1 MLSQDQFRPASLGLW
16 KNKAMV
22 KWTKAISLLITL
34 AFILP
39 TLGWTF
45 DQSLLEEQL
54 FVQTKLDGKG
64 SKALADQFRI
74 APYLGQ
80 LTEASYH
87 TGGKTVVLIQDLH
100 CNYEIQE
107 NIRGI
112 LNHLVDRHPELK
124 LVAIEG
130 ASGLIPTLDLGLI
143 PDSQAKRAVTDYYVH
158 QGKLTGADHFTI
170 CDNKRVEL
178 YGAENLELYNKSLDL
193 IRSFSTEENR
203 GLLLEMMDQLQTLK
217 ASIYHPALAAFDRK
231 HLAFQEGKLSA
242 HDYRETL
249 LQTAQQEKINPLAGP
264 LAVIAGR
271 RPLNYHE
278 QQIQETYLEKA
289 LFQKLAQSPAEKQ
302 MLTLSTYLETAER
315 ILTIAAAPNDLSAYQ
330 QESQSLSFKAVNAYL
345 KKNLGFDYIDLG
357 DDLDTLNQAMANALS
372 FYDLAL
378 QRNQT
383 LSQQTLSRLA
393 ARHEQTAVLITG
405 GFHTDKIAELLKSK
419 GQSVVVI
426 RPNLTKMQY
435 SSNYYDLLLHPEQES
450 PFEQAVAQAY
460 RRTVAIGVM
469 DQQVN
474 MNFKQ
479 EFFRMLDISKRAAQM
494 TIGQSVTL
502 GSVVLTKVSQSM
514 VQIKSALGSFYMNLK
529 NPRGANTIEVETEK
543 QRAQAQP
550 KNWILRL
557 VKSPLMQ
564 VFIAALT
571 ASSSVAAEPIQ
582 IVIKVSGFGPIHWVL
597 VGLALFV
604 GIYKLL
610 SLLNTARG
618 MVRGLVAS
626 GMMWSTFAGTAL
638 SDYIQTAMSDSSRG
652 SDGFITN
659 ISQLLNRGVAQ
670 ALNSIGN
677 LMKIKRHLSQ
687 PEDEGTFVKISKF
700 LNEHA
705 GQSGTKLIFNG
716 TLTVLEQ
723 TPTIRWG
730 TVAARQAALLA
741 QSSEALFGIS
751 ATELEL
757 EFETAQL
764 RKKHEAERL
773 AEMQLGERVPH
784 VWNGD
789 GKHVQYISGADIDDM
804 LKIFTTTFG
813 PAFATVIPVDTYA
826 EDPERRDPK
835 VKDFGPV
842 SSRTIDGMTLQHW
855 VERIESA
862 YGASWREIISNLDNE
877 AWFNSRKGTNGFN
890 RSTIKFISQAYSQSR
905 NPATEFLI
913 LPRVIIRHP
922 YLDQNED
929 QINAN
934 ILYSYS
940 PHKIFQRLR
949 QINGKIPSLLSE
961 IVDKKVRETIAWNLD
976 EIQKMDAAHPI
987 RPSYDLASQVLVDAI
1002 LHEIFHT
1009 MFFHL
1014 TNDQLVQFKNLLE
1027 AAPKGRVYF
1036 KNWIKALEGIQYVR
1050 LADHQGDPKYAN
1062 PSAFTWDKAETLW
1075 LAEMFCDLGPMVLM
1089 HLNDKNHVHETEL
1102 GEKLTPQLEQFFTNV
1117 FDTLKWF
1124 SGEDR
1129 LFIFTYNHLSRSKAY
1144 QSRLINASLLIP
1156 MQTNPQGALNQRMS
1170 ILAGLY
1176 NEKKEGLIVGTPVN
1190 LSDKVPEAEEPASFS
1205 AALRSAE
1212 QPSASLPEDNAA
1224 SFMSFAQNISTA
1236 PSTEE
1241 NTERGTDFEE
1251 DPTLARAMVTG
1262 PRVQQSALISTDAP
1276 VQPEVSMG
1284 DAFISIT
1291 EGQASVVSHSTIG
1304 QTESQNKQTQPN
1316 TPIFNGAVTP
1326 YGPYE
1331 RFGIRPKDNNNNNE
1345 IIPAPVQEAL
1355 IGNPDLLNAIL
1366 GQPRVA
1372 DIIGQA
1378 RDLLTTV
1385 PEGQPITIGLDSPAL
1400 TALLQKTISSLGQSN
1415 PAIYGR
1421 LASSVKIVN
1430 LPTAANITPQ
1440 TFTSWAAGPSIT
1452 VLTNP
1457 PTSTSD
1463 YVTVRVNAN
1472 GQVGVGH
1479 QISAIPIQAISGLEE
1494 AVKNSLLDQHHQIL
1508 SNLQNKQELKDYLLV
1523 NWKAVDSQNAQLLQ
1537 NYDHQ
1542 FTVTGYRQPTAAE
1555 QSQLLIPSLE
1565 AALKPAFSADQ
1576 QEILVQINLAAL
1588 NQVQAAVAKPDNIIM
1603 NFGPRNAMV
1612 APQKELGYNL
1622 ETAVLTQA
1630 FGAKGTA
1637 LMPAEKQ
1644 AAIDKY
1650 TQAVGL
1656 QMSPDPVVRALQD
1669 QELADFI
1676 QLLKGFSTVAVEMSP
1691 AHDLNGL
1698 ENEARQPELMQDKIA
1713 EIRKAIAGTYSQ
1725 KASEALSDNEVADII
1740 GQLAMMDF
1748 RTVLGPVT
1756 SMLAALQRGEGRPW
1770 EEQPSLFSASNP
1782 LAYFKGV
1789 GRAPTAPGAVAD
1801 LAVKIKETKHNVAK
1815 GISRFFSSILLA
1827 IVASAVIKDAIFA
1840 AMKAPRQD
1848 DVSWLS
1854 RFISFL
1860 GHPGLRQSL
1869 LLMAGIVV
1877 GRADVWDR
1885 LSPVIKAQL
1894 VDLQKLS
1901 NSGNDFTKMEKS
1913 ELEQSYP
1920 SLKYD
1925 QASFK
1930 QLNNRMQRNTLFGF
1944 VFWMVKRFQK
1954 VDKNSLVGLYPE
1966 MFALLSTGNQME
1978 DILWY
1983 YSPAQTF
1990 SNRVQGLT
1998 ADVDLNGKPD
2008 SGIEKRLAENLS
2020 RGLDEAR
2027 NALNDLTSQI
2037 EQAEPDKPV
2046 QGALLSQKRDLLF
2059 SIYLNR
2065 ILEKLGEHNSVAN
2078 VRLLI
2083 RLLLKEMSRPDVSV
2097 TYKEGIL
2104 ELLKVINPFDQAAY
2118 QINLGNNITEPVMLP
2133 LALTETALRD
2143 YLLLFFEVFDQ
2154 QGQPMMPLRR
2164 IELRHGASA

>member
-1 MLSQDQFRPASLGLW
+1 MLSRDRFQPASLVFW
-16 KNKAMV
+16 KNKLMA

-39 TLGWTF
+39 TLGWSF
-45 DQSLLEEQL
+45 DQSLLEEQV
-54 FVQTKLDGKG
+54 FVQTKLDGQG
-64 SKALADQFRI
+64 SRTLADRFRI

-87 TGGKTVVLIQDLH
+87 QGGKTVVLIQDLH

-112 LNHLVDRHPELK
+112 LNHLTERLPDLK
-124 LVAIEG
+124 LVAVEG
-130 ASGLIPTLDLGLI
+130 ASGIIPTLDLGLI
-143 PDSQAKRAVTDYYVH
+143 PDTPIKQAVTDYYVR
-158 QGKLTGADHFTI
+158 QGNLTGADHFTI
-170 CDNKRVEL
+170 CDNKKVEL
-178 YGAENLELYNKSLDL
+178 YGAEDEGLYQKSLDL
-193 IRSFSTEENR
+193 IRQFSTDENR
-203 GLLLEMMDQLQTLK
+203 GLLLDLMDQLQAVK
-217 ASIYHPALAAFDRK
+217 ASVYHHALAAFDRK
-231 HLAFQEGKLSA
+231 DLAFQEGKLSEQ
-242 HDYRETL
+242 DYRSVL
-249 LQTAQQEKINPLAGP
+249 LQTAKQEAINPLPGP
-264 LAVIAGR
+264 LAVITQT
-271 RPLNYHE
+271 RPLNYQE
-278 QQIQETYLEKA
+278 QQAQETYLEKA

-302 MLTLSTYLETAER
+302 VLAMSTYLETADR
-315 ILTIAAAPNDLSAYQ
+315 ILNIAAAPNDLPAYR
-330 QESQSLSFKAVNAYL
+330 QESRALSLKDVNAYL
-345 KKNLGFDYIDLG
+345 KKKLGFNYIDPG
-357 DDLDTLNQAMANALS
+357 DDLKTLNQAMVKALS

-383 LSQQTLSRLA
+383 LCRQTLTRLA

-469 DQQVN
+469 NQQVN
-474 MNFKQ
+474 MDFKQ
-479 EFFRMLDISKRAAQM
+479 EFLRMLDISKRAAQM

-514 VQIKSALGSFYMNLK
+514 VQIKSALSSFYMNLK
-529 NPRGANTIEVETEK
+529 NPRGAATIEVQTAEQK
-543 QRAQAQP
+543 AQAQP
-550 KNWILRL
+550 QSWILRL
-557 VKSPLMQ
+557 VKNRWIQ
-564 VFIAALT
+564 FITIFTSSSSAYADGLQAMNLISNNAVGLGWFLAGVAALALGLVLVHYGKRIYQNITGTSQGILRSALLAGLLWLSPVSGGATSDYFQYAANRIGNENRPFLMTRMLIRIISKGLDILSFVFPMKLKESKRRGQIQLDLNRGLKTMPAILGRQMMT
-571 ASSSVAAEPIQ
+571 ASGLYGAIPVAAALVSGTEKFFGTDPHGLFGTLAKAQRRLDDKVNNGNLVGPDWSGDTDHMIVVSKQDVAHMLDYLSAVGLGKIAEILTTIFYAEPKGGYQVELGPVAAQIVNQFSVAAFQEAGRSNSFNDPDVQKFVKAVYEKSESLGTENTDRLFIPQ
-582 IVIKVSGFGPIHWVL
+582 LIVRH
-597 VGLALFV
+597 
-604 GIYKLL
+604 
-610 SLLNTARG
+610 
-618 MVRGLVAS
+618 
-626 GMMWSTFAGTAL
+626 
-638 SDYIQTAMSDSSRG
+638 
-652 SDGFITN
+652 
-659 ISQLLNRGVAQ
+659 LLNRRNYDRRIIKDLLPNELKKYLESTYGKGYYEKLFSEIIDPKNRA
-670 ALNSIGN
+670 AIKAN
-677 LMKIKRHLSQ
+677 L
-687 PEDEGTFVKISKF
+687 D
-700 LNEHA
+700 
-705 GQSGTKLIFNG
+705 
-716 TLTVLEQ
+716 
-723 TPTIRWG
+723 TI
-730 TVAARQAALLA
+730 LA
-741 QSSEALFGIS
+741 
-751 ATELEL
+751 
-757 EFETAQL
+757 ETA
-764 RKKHEAERL
+764 
-773 AEMQLGERVPH
+773 
-784 VWNGD
+784 
-789 GKHVQYISGADIDDM
+789 DDNFP
-804 LKIFTTTFG
+804 I
-813 PAFATVIPVDTYA
+813 
-826 EDPERRDPK
+826 
-835 VKDFGPV
+835 
-842 SSRTIDGMTLQHW
+842 TL
-855 VERIESA
+855 
-862 YGASWREIISNLDNE
+862 
-877 AWFNSRKGTNGFN
+877 
-890 RSTIKFISQAYSQSR
+890 
-905 NPATEFLI
+905 
-913 LPRVIIRHP
+913 
-922 YLDQNED
+922 
-929 QINAN
+929 
-934 ILYSYS
+934 
-940 PHKIFQRLR
+940 
-949 QINGKIPSLLSE
+949 
-961 IVDKKVRETIAWNLD
+961 
-976 EIQKMDAAHPI
+976 
-987 RPSYDLASQVLVDAI
+987 DLATAIVKHSI
-1002 LHEIFHT
+1002 LHEIAHT
-1009 MFFHL
+1009 LILHFPVKRPANL
-1014 TNDQLVQFKNLLE
+1014 KNGKPFYTEKDLFRLLN
-1027 AAPKGRVYF
+1027 ANYQGRIDF
-1036 KNWIKALEGIQYVR
+1036 KNWIKALKGTQTTRLR
-1050 LADHQGDPKYAN
+1050 LAQNNSTFAN
-1062 PSAFTWDKAETLW
+1062 PSDETQAAVFQGFMTEQACDTFAMYLMAKA
-1075 LAEMFCDLGPMVLM
+1075 
-1089 HLNDKNHVHETEL
+1089 NK
-1102 GEKLTPQLEQFFTNV
+1102 GEKHVYESVFDEALTPELTACYDWFLGF
-1117 FDTLKWF
+1117 LKHF
-1124 SGEDR
+1124 EGEDR
-1129 LFIFTYNHLSRSKAY
+1129 LLVFNAAHMAESHMIEAMDVTNAAMVPEEKSGILWTAPGKILTANPFASAPTEPVVILETSSFVEGPTAEISDETPKRDLQTGDSVKHLKRRRRTGQAELELGSNKTTSFNKALRGS
-1144 QSRLINASLLIP
+1144 QNLGLTSAAAFVGEEKRASTTASLGAQYKANFQSIP
-1156 MQTNPQGALNQRMS
+1156 TSQQVMPTNP
-1170 ILAGLY
+1170 
-1176 NEKKEGLIVGTPVN
+1176 
-1190 LSDKVPEAEEPASFS
+1190 
-1205 AALRSAE
+1205 
-1212 QPSASLPEDNAA
+1212 
-1224 SFMSFAQNISTA
+1224 
-1236 PSTEE
+1236 
-1241 NTERGTDFEE
+1241 
-1251 DPTLARAMVTG
+1251 MV
-1262 PRVQQSALISTDAP
+1262 Q
-1276 VQPEVSMG
+1276 
-1284 DAFISIT
+1284 
-1291 EGQASVVSHSTIG
+1291 
-1304 QTESQNKQTQPN
+1304 SQNTGKSGQSSKLIFDAGNNKSPIMGQRTM
-1316 TPIFNGAVTP
+1316 TPAEGPDDPSNFN
-1326 YGPYE
+1326 
-1331 RFGIRPKDNNNNNE
+1331 
-1345 IIPAPVQEAL
+1345 IPPAVQEAL

-1421 LASSVKIVN
+1421 LASSVKIVS
-1430 LPTAANITPQ
+1430 LPTGANITPQ

-1457 PTSTSD
+1457 PTSASD
-1463 YVTVRVNAN
+1463 YVTVRANAN

-1479 QISAIPIQAISGLEE
+1479 QISAIPIQAIGGLEE
-1494 AVKNSLLDQHHQIL
+1494 TVKNSLLDQHHQIL

-1656 QMSPDPVVRALQD
+1656 QLSPDPVVRALQD

-1770 EEQPSLFSASNP
+1770 EEQPSLFRASNP

-1854 RFISFL
+1854 RFINFL

-2154 QGQPMMPLRR
+2154 QGEPMMPLRR